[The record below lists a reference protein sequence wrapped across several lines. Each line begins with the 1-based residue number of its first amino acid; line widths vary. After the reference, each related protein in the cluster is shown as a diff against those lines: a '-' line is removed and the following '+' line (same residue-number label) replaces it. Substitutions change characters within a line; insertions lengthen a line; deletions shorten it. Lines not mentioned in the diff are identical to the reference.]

1 MSLVIN
7 NNLMAYGAGNNLN
20 SHYASMN
27 KSVQR
32 LSSGLR
38 VMGASDD
45 AAGLAI
51 REIMRSEIST
61 LQQGIR
67 NANDAISLIQTADG
81 ALGVID
87 EKLIRMKELAE
98 QASTGTYDD
107 VQRGIIDDEYQAMA
121 SEITRISNATDFNGI
136 KLLDGTLSGKHDGSQ
151 TTSTGGVKIHFGTG
165 NDSAEDYYFI
175 EIGDSTASSL
185 GVGNQV
191 GVDYGSDQVAD
202 NSDLAETGTGGT
214 GAVGSGD
221 EANLGDIWEVPDGL
235 ESWSSSQT
243 VKVETPD
250 SPAVYEA
257 GEFAGVKMLLGG
269 TIETYP
275 VADPPVYID
284 GGLSSAGTVTAEQMA
299 AAYTEHM
306 KSSANAGDSPAD
318 FIRLAEDTLGLR
330 PGVLGTWTGENNGIN
345 PQTNLP
351 FATAADFTDGEVP
364 LEGTPPVKP
373 GGTKPDGTVH
383 AGPTTI
389 PGTGDLK
396 DILEAGISA
405 SHADEIPGHSI
416 RTQENAQKALTAL
429 DAAIVQKDKTR
440 ANLGSVQNRLEN
452 TVSNLTIQR
461 QNIQASESRIS
472 DVDVTTEMTNF
483 VRNQTLT
490 QAALGM
496 LSQANSM
503 PQMATKLIG

>member
-7 NNLMAYGAGNNLN
+7 NNLMAYAAGNNLN

-38 VMGASDD
+38 VIGASDD

-98 QASTGTYDD
+98 QAATGTYDD

-151 TTSTGGVKIHFGTG
+151 TTSTGGLKIHFGTG
-165 NDSAEDYYFI
+165 NDSAEDYYFV
-175 EIGDSTASSL
+175 EVADSTASAL

-191 GVDYGSDQVAD
+191 GVDYGSDFVAGLED
-202 NSDLAETGTGGT
+202 IAQTGTGG
-214 GAVGSGD
+214 AVGGTEGD
-221 EANLGDIWEVPDGL
+221 VLTPGDLWEYPDGL
-235 ESWSSSQT
+235 QSWSPSQVIT
-243 VKVETPD
+243 AQTGE
-250 SPAVYEA
+250 SPAIYQA
-257 GEFAGVKMLLGG
+257 GEFAGVNYLLQH
-269 TIETYP
+269 
-275 VADPPVYID
+275 
-284 GGLSSAGTVTAEQMA
+284 GLNDAGTVTAEEMA
-299 AAYTEHM
+299 AAYKEHM

-318 FIRLAEDTLGLR
+318 FIRLAEDTLGIR
-330 PGVLGTWTGENNGIN
+330 PGILGTWKGTNNGVD

-351 FATAADFTDGEVP
+351 FADAADFTNGEIALDGYGPIADGDP
-364 LEGTPPVKP
+364 LPPNHPDFDPALPP
-373 GGTKPDGTVH
+373 GDPGNENP
-383 AGPTTI
+383 GPTTI
-389 PGTGDLK
+389 PGTGDVD
-396 DILEAGISA
+396 DILKAAISA

-416 RTQENAQKALTAL
+416 RTQENAQKALAAL
-429 DAAIVQKDKTR
+429 DSAIIEKDKNR
-440 ANLGSVQNRLEN
+440 AALGSVQNRLEN
-452 TVSNLTIQR
+452 TVSNLTVQR
-461 QNIQASESRIS
+461 QNIQAAESRVS